1 MPAKQDPFLRGYRE
15 VSQNIVPYTKNLT
28 ICNMGA
34 MSKGTGCKYLLCIQG
49 ENGAYIAKQ
58 WKRTPPNKLL
68 RSEFLISFF
77 PQPTES

>member
-1 MPAKQDPFLRGYRE
+1 MTAKQDPYLRGYRE
-15 VSQNIVPYTKNLT
+15 VSGNIVPYAKELAIRN
-28 ICNMGA
+28 IEA

-58 WKRTPPNKLL
+58 WKRTPPDKLL

-77 PQPTES
+77 PQTTES